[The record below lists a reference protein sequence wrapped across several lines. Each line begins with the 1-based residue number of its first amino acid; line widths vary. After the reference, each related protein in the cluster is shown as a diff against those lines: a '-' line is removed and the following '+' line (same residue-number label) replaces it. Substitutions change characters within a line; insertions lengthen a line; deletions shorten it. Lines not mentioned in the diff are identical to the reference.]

1 MDNKRRQVKSFIAG
15 LILKEGRFVA
25 AAGLG
30 EGEVTRQINAEKTGI
45 RIAVLFFCL
54 LKARGLLVFMRQRLQ
69 R

>member
-15 LILKEGRFVA
+15 LVLKEGRFVA

-45 RIAVLFFCL
+45 RVAVL
-54 LKARGLLVFMRQRLQ
+54 VFVY
-69 R
+69 